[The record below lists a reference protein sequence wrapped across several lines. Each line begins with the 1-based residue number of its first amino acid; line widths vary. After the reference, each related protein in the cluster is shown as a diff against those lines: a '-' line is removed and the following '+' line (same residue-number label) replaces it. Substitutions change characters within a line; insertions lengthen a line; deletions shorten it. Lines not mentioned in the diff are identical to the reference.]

1 MTNEEAV
8 KNLRQIGVFS
18 NKMADHIEDFI
29 NGKREKLDDSY
40 LIYLNSE
47 LLKDSE
53 EIVDWMKEVML

>member
-8 KNLRQIGVFS
+8 KNLRQMGVFS

-29 NGKREKLDDSY
+29 NGKKEKLDDSY

-53 EIVDWMKEVML
+53 EIIDWMKEVMS